1 MTINGVSVVDF
12 AAVLLATGLLRAVPL
27 VVAGIGEAVAER
39 AGLLNLGIEGMMLSG
54 CFFGF
59 WAAYETDSLLI
70 GMLAAV
76 GAGLVLALLFGWLA
90 ITLKIDQI
98 LIGLA
103 ITIAGSGLTGYL
115 FRDQFGGRNVA
126 VDVNTSKIHVPWL
139 KEIPVIGPALFEQ
152 QPLFYVSWALVP
164 IVAWVLFRTRFGLQV
179 RGAGEAP
186 VAVDAAG
193 VIGRAG
199 AVCGDR
205 DRRGAGR
212 LRGRIP
218 VRGRCRHLHDQHDRR
233 PGLHRAGAGDGRQL
247 EPVADRG
254 RGDRLRPAALDG
266 RRVADPWCQHP
277 PGVPGDAALPRRDPR
292 HGPPRRPHTPPFRS
306 SHAIPPGSAV
316 TAEVM

>member
-1 MTINGVSVVDF
+1 MTINGVSLVDF

-76 GAGLVLALLFGWLA
+76 GSGIVLALLFGWLA

-126 VDVNTSKIHVPWL
+126 VDVDTSKIHVPWL
-139 KEIPVIGPALFEQ
+139 KEIPVLGPALFEQ

-179 RGAGEAP
+179 RGAGETP

-193 VIGRAG
+193 VSVERVRYVAIAIGGALAG
-199 AVCGDR
+199 FAGGFLCVADVGIFTTNMTVGQGFIALALAMVGNWSPWRIAVGAIVFGVLRSMGDGLQILGVNTR
-205 DRRGAGR
+205 PEFLAMLPYLGVIVAMVLLAGRTRLPSALATPYRRGMR
-212 LRGRIP
+212 
-218 VRGRCRHLHDQHDRR
+218 
-233 PGLHRAGAGDGRQL
+233 
-247 EPVADRG
+247 
-254 RGDRLRPAALDG
+254 
-266 RRVADPWCQHP
+266 
-277 PGVPGDAALPRRDPR
+277 
-292 HGPPRRPHTPPFRS
+292 
-306 SHAIPPGSAV
+306 
-316 TAEVM
+316 